1 MALNLTLEE
10 KAWFEQRS
18 KDLREYSAIGAAAG
32 AIVSS
37 SVTFVGRFPRKYQIA
52 TILGSAVIG
61 TVSGY
66 LYADSKALERI
77 NDLSA
82 TSDLR
87 KQMRKLQ
94 HAKQAGKE
102 PSQ

>member
-1 MALNLTLEE
+1 MAALSLEE
-10 KAWFEQRS
+10 KAWCDQRE
-18 KDLREYSAIGAAAG
+18 KDLREYSALGAAGG

-37 SVTFVGRFPRKYQIA
+37 SVTFVGRFPRPYQIA

-61 TVSGY
+61 SISGY
-66 LYADSKALERI
+66 LYADNKALERI

-82 TSDLR
+82 TSELR
-87 KQMRKLQ
+87 KQFRKLQ

-102 PSQ
+102 